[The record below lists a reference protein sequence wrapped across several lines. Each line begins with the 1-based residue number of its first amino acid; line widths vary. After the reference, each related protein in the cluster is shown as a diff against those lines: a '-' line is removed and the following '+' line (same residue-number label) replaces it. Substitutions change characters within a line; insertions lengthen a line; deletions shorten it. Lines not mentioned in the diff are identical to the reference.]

1 MSITFTAN
9 GDGGATITSYKYSTN
24 GGTTYATASGTTS
37 PLTLTTQSNGSAFVA
52 GTSYSV
58 LLKAVNVKGDSS
70 ASSASNSTNAC
81 TVPQAPQSASVS
93 WTPGGFTATATFTA
107 GNSGGSPI
115 TNYVFTGFPFPSF
128 QIEGPSSPLTF
139 NSSPSQPFP
148 SNETFSIYAQNACG
162 TSTSGV

>member
-37 PLTLTTQSNGSAFVA
+37 PLTLTTQSTGSAFVA

-93 WTPGGFTATATFTA
+93 WTPGGTTATATFTA
-107 GNSGGSPI
+107 GNSGGSAI
-115 TNYVFTGFPFPSF
+115 TNYSFTGFPIGF
-128 QIEGPSSPLTF
+128 QIDGPSSPLTF
-139 NSSPSQPFP
+139 NGLQSFP
-148 SNETFSIYAQNACG
+148 SNQTFSIYAQNACG

>member
-37 PLTLTTQSNGSAFVA
+37 PLTLTTQSTGSAFVA

-93 WTPGGFTATATFTA
+93 WTPGGTTATATFTA
-107 GNSGGSPI
+107 GNSGGSAI
-115 TNYVFTGFPFPSF
+115 TIYTFTGFPFPSF
-128 QIEGPSSPLTF
+128 SVTGTSSPLTF

-148 SNETFSIYAQNACG
+148 SNETFGLYATNACG